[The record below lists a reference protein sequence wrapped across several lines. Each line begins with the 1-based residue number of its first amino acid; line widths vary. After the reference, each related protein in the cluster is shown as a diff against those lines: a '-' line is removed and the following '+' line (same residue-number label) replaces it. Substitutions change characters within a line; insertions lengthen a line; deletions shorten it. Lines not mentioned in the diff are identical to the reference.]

1 MNTQVDMC
9 NWPFLERAR
18 RFCGKVV
25 DIGRRMIP
33 VGALLLCEGIPEILP
48 SLNITELSRLALSN
62 CSLSQESINR
72 TNISFFYFY
81 FFNKE
86 RPKQMLFFAVND
98 TFSRFKQTFH
108 RISLLLL
115 CSAEIGK

>member
-1 MNTQVDMC
+1 M
-9 NWPFLERAR
+9 
-18 RFCGKVV
+18 
-25 DIGRRMIP
+25 
-33 VGALLLCEGIPEILP
+33 GALLLCEGIPEILP